1 VRKNEERQQREV
13 PENRLRPS
21 GSRSLPS
28 RKQPFRPSILATLS
42 ITMNTMHT
50 TDVEKLLLDFVNK
63 KGYRSVKPA
72 VIARKL
78 KLGDADKRELKRAVK
93 KLVKKGLLKYGS
105 NHLVEPAPADQRK
118 HLITGVFRRTDKGY
132 GFVRPADAPP
142 EVGRE
147 QDIYVA
153 EAKSQDAAS
162 GDVVLVRVS
171 TQPPKPGS
179 DPAEPARRRG
189 TIVEVIER
197 QTHQF
202 VGVYD
207 EAAGTGFVQIDGGI
221 FNRPIWVGDPGAKN
235 ATPGDKVV
243 IEMVRF
249 PRPTLDGEGV
259 ITEVL
264 GPRGKPGVDTLSVI
278 REFGLPDDFSE
289 AVLDDA
295 HQQAEAFDEAI
306 GENRRDLTGET
317 IVTIDPHDARDFDD
331 AISVKRLE
339 NGHWIL
345 GVHIA
350 DVAHFVPLN
359 SALDIEA
366 RDRATSVYLPDRVI
380 PMLPEVISN
389 NLASLQPGRV
399 RYTKTAHIEFT
410 PEGARVGT
418 ETCSAAIKSKWR
430 FNYEEVDDFLAH
442 PNAWKKRLPAD
453 VFQLLGDM
461 HELAM
466 MLRTRRMDRGA
477 LEMGLPE
484 VDLELDGEG
493 KVAGAHLVENTES
506 HQIIEE
512 FMLAANMAVAE
523 MFRDRELDFLR
534 RIHESPDPR
543 KLKLLTEFVR
553 ALGIHCESLESRFE
567 IKRVLEEI
575 KDKPEKRAI
584 NYAVLR
590 SMQKAVY
597 SPQDVGHYALASDCY
612 CHFTSPIRRY
622 PDLTIHRTLDAIHE
636 GKKPATDFDRL
647 MVVGEHCSDRERRAE
662 LAERA
667 LTKVKLLE
675 YFRQRIGEKMR
686 AVVTGVERFG
696 LFAQGIE
703 MPAEGLIHIRSLHDD
718 YYHFDRTTHSLE
730 GRKANNRFQ
739 LGDVILVEVAHV
751 DIDERQLDLRFLART
766 SSKKAAPK
774 RGATKKGGRRKKSS
788 RKTTRKTTSRKKAA
802 TQKVATKK
810 KAAPKKKTT
819 ARKKKAVRKK
829 R

>member
-1 VRKNEERQQREV
+1 
-13 PENRLRPS
+13 
-21 GSRSLPS
+21 
-28 RKQPFRPSILATLS
+28 
-42 ITMNTMHT
+42 MNT
-50 TDVEKLLLDFVNK
+50 TDIEKLLLDFVNK

-72 VIARKL
+72 VIARTL
-78 KLGDADKRELKRAVK
+78 KLGDEDKRELKRAVK
-93 KLVKKGLLKYGS
+93 RLVKKGLLEYGS
-105 NHLVEPAPADQRK
+105 NHLVEPAPADHRK
-118 HLITGVFRRTDKGY
+118 NLITGVFRRTDKGY

-153 EAKSQDAAS
+153 ERKSQDAAS

-171 TQPPKPGS
+171 TRPPKPGS
-179 DPAEPARRRG
+179 DPNEPARRRG

-295 HQQAEAFDEAI
+295 REQAEAFDESV
-306 GENRRDLTGET
+306 GKNRTDLTGET
-317 IVTIDPHDARDFDD
+317 IITIDPFDARDFDD

-366 RDRATSVYLPDRVI
+366 RERATSVYLPDRVI

-389 NLASLQPGRV
+389 NLASLQPDRV

-410 PEGARVGT
+410 PDGARVGT

-430 FNYEEVDDFLAH
+430 FNYEEVDDFLAR
-442 PNAWKKRLPAD
+442 PSVWKKKLPAD
-453 VFQLLGDM
+453 VFELLGNM

-466 MLRTRRMDRGA
+466 MLRTRRLDHGA
-477 LEMGLPE
+477 LEMGMPE
-484 VDLELDGEG
+484 VKLELDGDG
-493 KVAGAHLVENTES
+493 KLEGAHLVEHTES

-553 ALGIHCESLESRFE
+553 ALGIQCESLESRFE

-575 KDKPEKRAI
+575 KDKSEERAI
-584 NYAVLR
+584 NYSVLR

-647 MVVGEHCSDRERRAE
+647 LVIGEHCSDRERRAE

-675 YFRQRIGEKMR
+675 YFSHRIGDKMQ

-751 DIDERQLDLRFLART
+751 DIDERQLDLRFIART
-766 SSKKAAPK
+766 SSKKAAGP
-774 RGATKKGGRRKKSS
+774 RRKKKATPNRGVAKTRGGG
-788 RKTTRKTTSRKKAA
+788 RKTTARKSVPRKKA
-802 TQKVATKK
+802 TTKK
-810 KAAPKKKTT
+810 SLARKKTAKKKTAPKKKTV
-819 ARKKKAVRKK
+819 ARKKKATPKKRINRKK
-829 R
+829 RS